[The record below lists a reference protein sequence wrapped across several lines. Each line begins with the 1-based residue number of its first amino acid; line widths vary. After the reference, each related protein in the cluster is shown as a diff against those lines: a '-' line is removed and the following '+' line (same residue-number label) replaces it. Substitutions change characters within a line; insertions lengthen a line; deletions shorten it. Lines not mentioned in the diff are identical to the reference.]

1 MKGLVEGY
9 WRRLL
14 VRGFSLIL
22 TSSTGFFSSFG
33 SSFAS
38 TFSGT
43 TGAALFLFASAG
55 SIKSSSAG
63 FCKLI
68 EEHLYRK

>member
-1 MKGLVEGY
+1 MVLVKVLMKGFCLV
-9 WRRLL
+9 
-14 VRGFSLIL
+14 L
-22 TSSTGFFSSFG
+22 TSSTGFFSSLG
-33 SSFAS
+33 SSLAS